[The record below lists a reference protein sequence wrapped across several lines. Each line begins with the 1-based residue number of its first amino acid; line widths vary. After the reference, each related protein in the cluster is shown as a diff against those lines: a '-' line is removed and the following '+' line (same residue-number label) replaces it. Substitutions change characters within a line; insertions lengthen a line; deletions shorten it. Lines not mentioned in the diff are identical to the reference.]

1 MISLIVGLG
10 IGSLYVGELKKLG
23 ITPYT
28 VDSDPIKLSDFTSI
42 EEALAV
48 HGSFDTVHICSPNF
62 LHYEQ
67 SVRLAAYAKIV
78 FIETPGVMNSVQWR
92 DLVTT
97 YPKTRFIMV
106 KNNQY
111 RDEFKQFRYQ
121 SSTNKKISIIW
132 SNKNLIPNLSHWRT
146 SKDKAFGGVSRD
158 LLPQLLSYMSG
169 FFDDYDTA
177 KIIKQSVSQNWR
189 LDFPNSNDYSNVT
202 SDVDDNLY
210 IVFELDNKQIVVEAN
225 WRNDTKDEN
234 CIKFSS
240 EYSAIK
246 YDLESCPTH
255 AYGRMIKKCLENLNN
270 DKFWNDQYLQDIW
283 IHKTIEQLQ
292 K

>member
-1 MISLIVGLG
+1 MNSLVVGLG
-10 IGSLYVGELKKLG
+10 IGSVYVDELKKLG
-23 ITPYT
+23 ITPHT

-42 EEALAV
+42 DEALAV
-48 HGSFDTVHICSPNF
+48 HGSFDTVHICTPNF
-62 LHYEQ
+62 LHYDHAAY
-67 SVRLAAYAKIV
+67 LAPYAKIV
-78 FIETPGVMNSVQWR
+78 FVEPTGVMNSIQWQH
-92 DLVTT
+92 LTEA

-132 SNKNLIPNLSHWRT
+132 SNKNIPNPGHCHT
-146 SKDKAFGGVSRD
+146 TKDKAVGRN

-169 FFDDYDTA
+169 FFDDYNTA
-177 KIIKQSVSQNWR
+177 KITKQSVSPIW
-189 LDFPNSNDYSNVT
+189 S
-202 SDVDDNLY
+202 SDLVSDSGSYYIDDSVY
-210 IVFELDNKQIVVEAN
+210 IEFQLDNKQIVVEAN
-225 WRNDTKDEN
+225 WGDDIKDEK

-246 YDLESCPTH
+246 YDLEACPNY

-283 IHKTIEQLQ
+283 IHETIEQLN